1 MTVSGRRLLLRTDSG
16 RHVVVPGFE
25 EPEPSECRVPALLLW
40 PQEVHPDRASGF
52 GPIDS
57 FELADGD
64 AADRVCR
71 ATRTVRHAT
80 SLGGVETT
88 MERRGV
94 HPGQEHIPPGLIR
107 MSTACEDLE
116 DIWDDLA
123 RGVGAA

>member
-1 MTVSGRRLLLRTDSG
+1 VARARSRYAWTAIKHQLRSWSDG
-16 RHVVVPGFE
+16 
-25 EPEPSECRVPALLLW
+25 CALTR
-40 PQEVHPDRASGF
+40 PPCGCTTPFRT
-52 GPIDS
+52 IDS

-116 DIWDDLA
+116 DIA
-123 RGVGAA
+123 TTSRGVGAA